1 MRKDKIEEKEET
13 SKIEKIN
20 KALRENKQEEKKAFV
35 SLENNEFI
43 AKITAVFKKLDL
55 KRSGILLA
63 VVLFVVILLTVII
76 PIANRVDY
84 VAGYEVYLND
94 KDIGAMAD
102 VSGLEAML
110 EKIYT
115 EYEGYYGMEVS
126 RDVGLSYYPVYIEKE
141 HLCPSVYY
149 EDIMRNNLE
158 VNVIAWVIFVNNT
171 PVIAL
176 ENRED
181 AQWILEQLLLPYKN
195 EEESENR
202 FDIGFLE
209 NVEIKSEAIDYS
221 IVTEKET
228 GLRIMQY
235 GEDIDI
241 SRHKVVSGESLYT
254 ICKSYNLSLS
264 EIRKAN
270 PSLRA
275 DGKIYSG
282 DILIITKIN
291 NVVNIVYTEY
301 EERIEEM
308 LYETT
313 ILYDDTM
320 YETQTRVQQ
329 NGIVGLRNIK
339 ANVYY
344 INGSESSYEIL
355 LADPPTQ
362 EPVDEIL
369 VKGTVPIPYVL
380 KLANS
385 GGMALPL
392 SSYTVTS
399 DYGPRN
405 TGIEGAS
412 TFHNGIDLA
421 ASYGTP
427 IYASAAGQ
435 VSFSGSSGGYG
446 LLVKIKHD
454 GGVETRY
461 GHCSTLLVS
470 SGEYVEK
477 GQVIALVGS
486 TGTSSGNHVHFEVR
500 INGEPVDP
508 LG

>member
-1 MRKDKIEEKEET
+1 MKKNRTEQS
-13 SKIEKIN
+13 SKIENIN
-20 KALRENKQEEKKAFV
+20 KALRENNDQKKQKFAA
-35 SLENNEFI
+35 LENNKFI
-43 AKITAVFKKLDL
+43 AKITAVFKMLDL

-63 VVLFVVILLTVII
+63 VVLLIIIVFTVIL
-76 PIANRVDY
+76 PAANRVDY
-84 VAGYEVYLND
+84 VAAYEVYLND
-94 KDIGAMAD
+94 KDIGAMED

-110 EKIYT
+110 EMIYS
-115 EYEGYYGMEVS
+115 EYETYYGMEVS
-126 RDVGLSYYPVYIEKE
+126 RNIALSYSPAYIEKE
-141 HLCPSVYY
+141 YLCPSQYY
-149 EDIMRNNLE
+149 EDILRTNLE
-158 VNVIAWVIFVNNT
+158 VNVVAWVIFVNNT

-176 ENRED
+176 NNRED
-181 AQWILEQLLLPYKN
+181 AQWILEQLLAPYKD
-195 EEESENR
+195 EEGAENR
-202 FDIGFLE
+202 NDIGFLE
-209 NVEIKSEAIDYS
+209 NVEIKSEPIDYS
-221 IVTEKET
+221 IVTDKET
-228 GLRIMQY
+228 GLRILQY
-235 GEDIDI
+235 GEDIEI
-241 SRHKVVSGESLYT
+241 FRHKVVSGESLYS
-254 ICKSYNLSLS
+254 ICKSYDLSLA

-270 PSLRA
+270 PWLPA

-282 DILIITKIN
+282 DLLIVTKIN

-301 EERIEEM
+301 QERVENM
-308 LYETT
+308 PYETT
-313 ILYDDTM
+313 VLYDDTM

-329 NGIVGLRNIK
+329 YGITGQRNIK

-344 INGSESSYEIL
+344 INGSESSYEVL
-355 LADPPTQ
+355 MADTPTQ
-362 EPVDEIL
+362 NAVNEIL
-369 VKGTVPIPYVL
+369 VRGTIPVPYVL

-399 DYGPRN
+399 DYGYRN

-412 TFHNGIDLA
+412 TFHKGIDLA
-421 ASYGTP
+421 APYGTP
-427 IYASAAGQ
+427 IYASAEGKI
-435 VSFSGSSGGYG
+435 SFAGSSDGYG

-508 LG
+508 IG